1 MAFLWATVHVKNME
15 ASLKFYQEVV
25 GLNLRRR
32 FSPTPGRDIAFLGVG
47 ETEVELYHIEGE
59 SHLDMISGIS
69 LGFTTSDANT
79 KMTDLKLKGY
89 DVSEMMSPNP
99 NLQYFY
105 VKDPDGLN
113 IQFVEDLRA

>member
-1 MAFLWATVHVKNME
+1 MAFLWATIHVNNME

-25 GLNLRRR
+25 GLNLRRK
-32 FSPTPGRDIAFLGVG
+32 FSPAPGQDIAFLGIG

-59 SHLDMISGIS
+59 SHPEAITGIS
-69 LGFTTSDANT
+69 LGFTTSDAT
-79 KMTDLKLKGY
+79 SKMSDLRSKGY
-89 DVSEMMSPNP
+89 EVSPMISPNP
-99 NLQYFY
+99 NLQFFY

>member
-1 MAFLWATVHVKNME
+1 MAFLWATIHVKSME

-32 FSPTPGRDIAFLGVG
+32 FSPSAGQDIAFLGVG
-47 ETEVELYHIEGE
+47 ETEVELYYIEGE
-59 SHLDMISGIS
+59 THPETISGIS
-69 LGFTTSDANT
+69 LGFTTSDANS
-79 KMTDLKLKGY
+79 KMIELKSQGY
-89 DVSEMMSPNP
+89 EVSDMISPNP
-99 NLQYFY
+99 NLQFFY